1 MRELITELPPAF
13 QFENPDTQWDAE
25 CPWIK
30 TQRQYSC
37 GTTML
42 SLLVINRYSMFHFP
56 QSRTEV
62 IKLGIKVLEAQE
74 RHFRTLTVQHYKL
87 YALAFFTLEA
97 ATAIMVVFIA
107 YPSENGELFEEAM
120 SHINDGIARMNI
132 ILNANP
138 LARPAKDLIEL
149 LMQRAEKLHKSST
162 SPAPSHPTQPPP
174 LLHQNS
180 SLSQYSNPHPTLDF
194 KNETWQS
201 ENFDFSDYTPPL
213 GPHLD
218 LTHASDSSAT
228 PPGFDFSCG
237 GIIGQYGPVATMI
250 DGNFY
255 GVPDTWDPMILLE
268 RDGGMAGYAG
278 GDVYEQSG
286 IY

>member
-1 MRELITELPPAF
+1 
-13 QFENPDTQWDAE
+13 
-25 CPWIK
+25 
-30 TQRQYSC
+30 
-37 GTTML
+37 ML

-74 RHFRTLTVQHYKL
+74 RHFRTLNVQHYKL

-120 SHINDGIARMNI
+120 SYINDGIARMKI

-149 LMQRAEKLHKSST
+149 LKQRAEKLHKSTT
-162 SPAPSHPTQPPP
+162 SPPPSHPTQPPP
-174 LLHQNS
+174 LLHHNS
-180 SLSQYSNPHPTLDF
+180 SLSQYSNPNPTPEF
-194 KNETWQS
+194 KPETWGN
-201 ENFDFSDYTPPL
+201 EDFDFSDYRPPL

-278 GDVYEQSG
+278 EEVYRESG

>member
-1 MRELITELPPAF
+1 MRELITELPAPF
-13 QFENPDTQWDAE
+13 RFENPDTQWDTE

-42 SLLVINRYSMFHFP
+42 SLLVISRYSMFHMSH
-56 QSRTEV
+56 SRTEV

-74 RHFRTLTVQHYKL
+74 RHFRTLNVQHHKL

-107 YPSENGELFEEAM
+107 YPNENGELFEEAM
-120 SHINDGIARMNI
+120 GHIKDGIARMNI
-132 ILNANP
+132 ILDANP

-149 LMQRAEKLHKSST
+149 LMQRAEKLHSSST
-162 SPAPSHPTQPPP
+162 SPPPSHHTQPPP

-180 SLSQYSNPHPTLDF
+180 SLSQYSNPNPTPEF
-194 KNETWQS
+194 KPETWQN

-278 GDVYEQSG
+278 GEGYGESG